1 MKKYLALI
9 AYTFLFTS
17 FSIVQSAEAPKVKP
31 DSKNTGFSGVSC
43 QLNYFDIS
51 LMCAIPVTFPY
62 VIMKKCSIDRINVV
76 KDNNGK

>member
-17 FSIVQSAEAPKVKP
+17 FSIVQSAEAPKVKQ
-31 DSKNTGFSGVSC
+31 DTTNTGSYSLQCNFGPYSVLS
-43 QLNYFDIS
+43 IS
-51 LMCAIPVTFPY
+51 LLPIAFPY
-62 VIMKKCSIDRINVV
+62 EIITKCSIERINVV